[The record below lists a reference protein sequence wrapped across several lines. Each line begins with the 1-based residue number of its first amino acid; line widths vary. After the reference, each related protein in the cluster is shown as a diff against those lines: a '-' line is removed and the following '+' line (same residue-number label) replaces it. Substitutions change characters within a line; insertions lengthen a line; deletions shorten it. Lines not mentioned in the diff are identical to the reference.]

1 MRRSAARF
9 PDHVLLPPATHIVP
23 PTCLPTHPPYSP
35 QEAVDL
41 MQECASLDPAQ
52 RPTAQQAL
60 DRLAALLERQRAG
73 SPSVA

>member
-1 MRRSAARF
+1 
-9 PDHVLLPPATHIVP
+9 
-23 PTCLPTHPPYSP
+23 
-35 QEAVDL
+35 

-60 DRLAALLERQRAG
+60 DRLTALLERQRAG